1 MLDPASETD
10 AGSSSFYDH
19 CYRRINIVATETNY
33 HIIMAMAV
41 TATPWI
47 SSSSSSS
54 ATAVGWLALLQE
66 PDVTLRA
73 HALHQ
78 LLACVDTLWH
88 EVAEALPDLEALAE
102 DLELPVELRQTAAA
116 IASRVFFHL
125 QEPSQALRLALE
137 AGEGHFDV
145 GQIKS
150 SPYVERLVA
159 AGLDAYIAYRVK
171 QQDDVDIV
179 VVAAAGGDSS
189 ADATKKLDD
198 ATAALP
204 MDRLQ
209 GMVHRLLEAS
219 CANGNYEHALGI
231 ALEARETD
239 QVQNI
244 LVASQYQPKLLQY
257 ASKTLSELVTNKL
270 FRQQALQVVAACW
283 EQQLQQQQQETTY
296 KSAAVD
302 LVLVHQLLGQA
313 AQVAHVLQA
322 LLQGTEQDFLLGLQ
336 LCFDLVDNGDQAFVA
351 RVAQTLL
358 QAPTT
363 TTTDADAAH
372 VSRYDQARRV
382 LVGGFSSELALS
394 FLHKQSNADRL
405 IMDNLKKMLEER
417 ASGSRSSI
425 LHNSAV
431 MTHSFLYAGTT
442 NDSFLRDHLDWM
454 KKASNWY
461 VERRIVVMVVGG

>member
-1 MLDPASETD
+1 MAVSATAPAS
-10 AGSSSFYDH
+10 AWMSSS
-19 CYRRINIVATETNY
+19 T
-33 HIIMAMAV
+33 
-41 TATPWI
+41 
-47 SSSSSSS
+47 SSST

-78 LLACVDTLWH
+78 LLGCVDTLWH
-88 EVAEALPDLEALAE
+88 EVAEALPDLEAFAE
-102 DLELPVELRQTAAA
+102 DLDLPLELRQTAAA

-137 AGEGHFDV
+137 AGEQHFDV

-159 AGLDAYIAYRVK
+159 AGLDAYIAHRAK
-171 QQDDVDIV
+171 IMEEEPEDPDQ
-179 VVAAAGGDSS
+179 
-189 ADATKKLDD
+189 KKLQEDVG
-198 ATAALP
+198 LP

-219 CANGNYEHALGI
+219 CANGNYDHALGI

-239 QVQNI
+239 QIKNI
-244 LVASQYQPKLLQY
+244 LVASDYSPQLLQY
-257 ASKTLSELVTNKL
+257 STKTLKEIVTNKL
-270 FRQQALQVVAACW
+270 FRQQALEVVVKCW
-283 EQQLQQQQQETTY
+283 EQQLLQQKDQEY
-296 KSAAVD
+296 KGAAVD
-302 LVLVHQLLGQA
+302 LVLVHQLLGQPA
-313 AQVAHVLQA
+313 PVAQVLQS
-322 LLQGTEQDFLLGLQ
+322 LFQGTEQDFLLGLQ
-336 LCFDLVDNGDQAFVA
+336 LCFDLVDNGDQAFVT
-351 RVAQTLL
+351 RVAQTL
-358 QAPTT
+358 QPPAATT
-363 TTTDADAAH
+363 NETAFST
-372 VSRYDQARRV
+372 RLEQARRV

-417 ASGSRSSI
+417 ASGSRSSV

-454 KKASNWY
+454 KKASNW
-461 VERRIVVMVVGG
+461 